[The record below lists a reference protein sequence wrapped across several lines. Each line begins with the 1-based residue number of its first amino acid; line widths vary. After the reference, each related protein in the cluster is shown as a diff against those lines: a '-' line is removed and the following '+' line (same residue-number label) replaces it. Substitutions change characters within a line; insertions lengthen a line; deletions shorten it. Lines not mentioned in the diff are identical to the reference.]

1 MSDDK
6 KSIQVFADAAEL
18 LDKLVHHY
26 PEIKKVHYV
35 SELIRE
41 KVPMDLAIRAVMR
54 EKLKQK
60 GGEPSGEREE
70 TSSSDDN

>member
-1 MSDDK
+1 MSEDK

-26 PEIKKVHYV
+26 PEIKKIHYV

-54 EKLKQK
+54 EKSKQK
-60 GGEPSGEREE
+60 GGEPSGKREE
-70 TSSSDDN
+70 ESSGSGN